1 MVEPRFKKSMET
13 KYAKEWGSNKIGT
26 TGVVGAA
33 KGKAPAITDK
43 KTKYLRL
50 GYTQNP
56 RKVEMTKCGAA
67 ITKKR
72 GLQAYDPKLHLA
84 GIPMG
89 QRQLTPYTISGTDI
103 VCDGDDLHF
112 VNNAAMQQ
120 EWDDI
125 RRTCIVG
132 LDLAHETLEKRLGK
146 EVTPETINYYLE
158 VLNHAMPGAAIVQEH
173 MVETDRK

>member
-1 MVEPRFKKSMET
+1 MAEVRFKKAMET
-13 KYAKEWGSNKIGT
+13 KYAKEWGSNKCGST
-26 TGVVGAA
+26 A
-33 KGKAPAITDK
+33 KNKITDK

-50 GYTQNP
+50 GYQQNP
-56 RKVEMTKCGAA
+56 RKVEMAKCGAA

-120 EWDDI
+120 EW
-125 RRTCIVG
+125 T
-132 LDLAHETLEKRLGK
+132 T
-146 EVTPETINYYLE
+146 
-158 VLNHAMPGAAIVQEH
+158 
-173 MVETDRK
+173 